1 MCMTLFAPFC
11 DIFFVKKKTHPML
24 ISLILYR
31 LIESLKT
38 HTHVYIS
45 IYIVDVP
52 RRQNQVNAESALIRT
67 DNIIMEPYWKSER
80 MFVGTGCKKKEEL
93 TDGHGYGIQAKSNK
107 QSG

>member
-1 MCMTLFAPFC
+1 
-11 DIFFVKKKTHPML
+11 ML

-38 HTHVYIS
+38 HTHTHVYIN

-80 MFVGTGCKKKEEL
+80 TNVELDVKKIRK
-93 TDGHGYGIQAKSNK
+93 N
-107 QSG
+107 